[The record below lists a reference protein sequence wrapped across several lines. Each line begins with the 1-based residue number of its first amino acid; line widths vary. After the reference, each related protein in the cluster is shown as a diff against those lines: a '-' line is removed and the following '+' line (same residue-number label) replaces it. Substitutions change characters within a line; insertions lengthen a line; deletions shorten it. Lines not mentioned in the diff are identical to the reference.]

1 MPIHPPEPPEVF
13 VSYSSKDKRFKD
25 SLLKQL
31 KVLAQQGVIS
41 TWHDGLL
48 VPGQQWNNEIIEH
61 LDSSRVI
68 LLLISPDFLTSDY
81 VSRVELKL
89 AAERHQRKDVCV
101 IPVLLRNVNAW
112 KNQPFGELKL
122 GDLQA
127 VPVGEKFI
135 IDWDKRDKAHQL
147 VRLAQDQGEIDEAR
161 RLYNESLEISRGT
174 RPPERHRL
182 QPAWVGTSCRKRG
195 SQRRGSATLSARHWL
210 SLRS

>member
-41 TWHDGLL
+41 TWHDGVL

-61 LDSSRVI
+61 LNSSRLI
-68 LLLISPDFLTSDY
+68 LLLVSPDFLTSDY

-89 AAERHQRKDVCV
+89 AAKRHQRKEVCV
-101 IPVLLRNVNAW
+101 IPVLVRNVNAW
-112 KNQPFGELKL
+112 KTQPFGALKL

-127 VPVGEKFI
+127 VPAGEKFI
-135 IDWDKRDKAHQL
+135 VDWEKREKAFAEVENGHQQADKQ
-147 VRLAQDQGEIDEAR
+147 IEAR
-161 RLYNESLEISRGT
+161 
-174 RPPERHRL
+174 
-182 QPAWVGTSCRKRG
+182 
-195 SQRRGSATLSARHWL
+195 
-210 SLRS
+210 